1 MKEIREAKNMSENRL
16 HLYTGDGK
24 GKTTASFGLA
34 LRALGHGKRV
44 MIAQFLKSGTSGELD
59 GAKTFENAFVVKVPA
74 TEKFTYQMTKEE
86 LEEEKARQKAEVYFL
101 IDKIDELRPETIILD
116 ELAVCAGIGLISEDD
131 MWKLI
136 NKALSFGE
144 TVVTGRYA
152 PESLLEK
159 ADYVSEIVKRKHP
172 FDKGIPA
179 RKGVEW

>member
-1 MKEIREAKNMSENRL
+1 MSENRL

-24 GKTTASFGLA
+24 GKTTAAFGLA

-44 MIAQFLKSGTSGELD
+44 MIAQFLKSGTSGELN

-86 LEEEKARQKAEVYFL
+86 LEEEKARQKAEIYFL
-101 IDKIDELRPETIILD
+101 IDKIEEIKPETIILD
-116 ELAVCAGIGLISEDD
+116 ELAVCTGIGLVSEDD
-131 MWKLI
+131 MWNLI
-136 NKALSFGE
+136 NQALSFGE

-152 PESLLEK
+152 PQSLLDK
-159 ADYVSEIVKRKHP
+159 ADYVSEIVKKRHP
-172 FDKGIPA
+172 YDQGIQA

>member
-1 MKEIREAKNMSENRL
+1 MSENRL

-24 GKTTASFGLA
+24 GKTTAAFGLA

-44 MIAQFLKSGTSGELD
+44 MIAQFLKSGHSGELD
-59 GAKTFENAFVVKVPA
+59 GAKTFENAFVIKAPA
-74 TEKFTYQMTKEE
+74 TDKFTYQMTEEE

-101 IDKIDELRPETIILD
+101 IDKIEEIRPETVILD
-116 ELAVCAGIGLISEDD
+116 ELAVCTGIGLISEED

-136 NKALSFGE
+136 DKALSSGE

-159 ADYVSEIVKRKHP
+159 ADYVSEIVKKRHP
-172 FDKGIPA
+172 FDKGIQA